1 MFELIIFE
9 IVGILEPSSRYIF
22 WNIILYKMLFMVV
35 VLIPFYLCYFTL
47 SNMYPFFQKK
57 VGVLASVIWILYLF
71 LFWKMGDPFP
81 MLPQEKKGGHL
92 FIENCISRIGVIGVT
107 VMALLSGFGA
117 VNYPYSSMAYFI
129 KAVTGDDVINVEKQ
143 LLQTIDVV
151 TAKKKKILLAETNA
165 GVSTFG
171 FMDMLKRVK
180 SNVSSDLRGIKSD
193 IKALEELSRHLFLD
207 THDLNNTLER
217 TAWAKTWKGKY
228 FNFLGYFFSLYCV
241 WKIIIS
247 TLNIML
253 QRVGKKDPVT
263 RGMEI
268 LVELVGIDVDVSFW
282 SQHVSFLLVGC
293 IAFTSIRGLLLTLT
307 KFFYAL
313 SSSKSSN
320 IIVLVFAQLM
330 GMYFVS
336 SVLLMRMNMPAEYR
350 AIITEVLGDLQFS
363 FYHRCFARN
372 ILLSDNSY
380 SKYLVKV
387 ENAVQDTACSV
398 TSICSG
404 LPSGRSRLASS
415 RFVDVGWS
423 IRVGYVDRFVGAGWS
438 NWVGFVKIRRRR
450 LVELGRLR
458 RGSSI
463 GSLAAAMAGGL
474 RVFYS
479 SKVFELLTGR
489 RLIED

>member
-1 MFELIIFE
+1 MEFNTNFVFDVFIILLSQTVFFMCGWVYFVMKLFKDYEVHHKTIQLIFSVTFCLSCTMFELIIFE
-9 IVGILEPSSRYIF
+9 IVGILVPSSRYIF
-22 WNIILYKMLFMVV
+22 WNVILYKMLFMVV

-57 VGVLASVIWILYLF
+57 VGILASMVWILYLF
-71 LFWKMGDPFP
+71 LFWKLGDPFP
-81 MLPQEKKGGHL
+81 MLPQEKKGHL

-117 VNYPYSSMAYFI
+117 VNYPYTSMAYFI
-129 KAVTGDDVINVEKQ
+129 KSVTGDDVVNVEKQ
-143 LLQTIDVV
+143 LLQTLDVIV
-151 TAKKKKILLAETNA
+151 AKKKKVLLVETNA
-165 GVSTFG
+165 GVSSTFG

-207 THDLNNTLER
+207 THDLHNTLER

-241 WKIIIS
+241 WKIIMS

-268 LVELVGIDVDVSFW
+268 LVEWVGIDVDVSFW

-320 IIVLVFAQLM
+320 IIVLIFAQLM

-363 FYHRCFARN
+363 FYHRWFDVIFLVSAVSSLTFLTFAHKQ
-372 ILLSDNSY
+372 
-380 SKYLVKV
+380 SK
-387 ENAVQDTACSV
+387 
-398 TSICSG
+398 
-404 LPSGRSRLASS
+404 
-415 RFVDVGWS
+415 VDVPPM
-423 IRVGYVDRFVGAGWS
+423 I
-438 NWVGFVKIRRRR
+438 
-450 LVELGRLR
+450 
-458 RGSSI
+458 
-463 GSLAAAMAGGL
+463 
-474 RVFYS
+474 
-479 SKVFELLTGR
+479 
-489 RLIED
+489 